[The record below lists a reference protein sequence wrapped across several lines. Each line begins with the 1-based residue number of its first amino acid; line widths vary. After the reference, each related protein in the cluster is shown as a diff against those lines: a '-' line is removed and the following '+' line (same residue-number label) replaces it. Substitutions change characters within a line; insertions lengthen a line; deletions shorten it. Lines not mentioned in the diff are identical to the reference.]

1 VIAIA
6 AGHAGCGG
14 GGDDAHDQ
22 MDAAIDAPDASPD
35 GGSLCSPG
43 LAAWYH
49 FDDTSGPVLDACG
62 HHDGSA
68 EGTGVTRGA
77 AGRIGSAFAFDGT
90 DGRVVVPAARELDF
104 VTSGTIELWIK
115 IADKLNP
122 GATVSRGTG
131 NADDNV
137 LQTTD
142 CGNVLT
148 IYTQV
153 PDGAAVL
160 ASECDALTEAS
171 WAHVA
176 VVNDGTQAR
185 LYINAQL
192 TKTSPGGFLGTLPHA
207 LYIGRRQ
214 QGEFPL
220 TGSLD
225 ELMWWTV
232 VRTQEQICGDAIG
245 TWAGDHC
252 TL

>member
-1 VIAIA
+1 MRIDPRDA
-6 AGHAGCGG
+6 AP
-14 GGDDAHDQ
+14 D
-22 MDAAIDAPDASPD
+22 DAAIDTPASDGSVDAAPD
-35 GGSLCSPG
+35 GGSRCSPG

-49 FDDTSGPVLDACG
+49 LDDTSGPVLDACG
-62 HHDGSA
+62 QRDGIA
-68 EGTGVTRGA
+68 EGTGLTRGA
-77 AGRIGSAFAFDGT
+77 AGRIGSAFSFNGT
-90 DGRVVVPAARELDF
+90 DGRVVVPAAGGLDF
-104 VTSGTIELWIK
+104 ITAGTIELWIK
-115 IADKLNP
+115 VADKLTP

-142 CGNVLT
+142 CGNVVT
-148 IYTQV
+148 IYTRI
-153 PDGAAVL
+153 PAGASVV
-160 ASECDALTEAS
+160 ASECDALRDAS

-176 VVNDGTQAR
+176 VVNDGAQAR

-192 TKTSPGGFLGTLPHA
+192 TITSPGGFLGTLPHD

-214 QGEFPL
+214 NGEFPF

-232 VRTQEQICGDAIG
+232 VRTPEQICGDAGG
-245 TWAGDHC
+245 TWTGDQC